1 MIEKFLVI
9 VNKDFDDEE
18 IYYCGVNQI
27 LAFKKFKELPNNIY
41 KQIVKANVKIIE
53 IAGTELI
60 DKYEIIERIA

>member
-18 IYYCGVNQI
+18 IYYCGANQI